1 MPRAQAGPAPF
12 SWVLGFGL
20 VATTSALQ
28 GGRVVALVEGTETE
42 TAGGMP
48 GLGVGSGLSGERGL
62 LVQEAGVDTEAADLL
77 PFLKPGVRAELQAV
91 AAQHV
96 LALTGS
102 DSGRALLAGQ
112 AELLRALADLAV
124 APAPAPSRDASRALV
139 NLAADPGLHRQL
151 LAADTELPARLLSC
165 VLDPLWPWAEEAAA
179 VLANLSRELAPCAA
193 LMEKLMVSETERL
206 GLERLV
212 NALCTPSYNAAAPLH
227 YLGPLLS
234 NLSQQAEVRAF
245 LLDQDRCVVQRLLPL
260 TQYPDSSVRR
270 GGVVGTLRNCCF
282 EHGLPVDLQYLPPD
296 KQREPDADIRKM
308 LIEAIMLLTA
318 TAPGRQQIR
327 DQGAYLVLRE
337 LHNWEP
343 EPDVRIACEKLIQ
356 VLIGDEPE
364 VGMDNLLEVQ
374 VPEDVERQLQQLD
387 RQEQLELAQELRDK
401 GAPLT

>member
-1 MPRAQAGPAPF
+1 MRGP
-12 SWVLGFGL
+12 
-20 VATTSALQ
+20 
-28 GGRVVALVEGTETE
+28 
-42 TAGGMP
+42 
-48 GLGVGSGLSGERGL
+48 GVGSGLSGERGL
-62 LVQEAGVDTEAADLL
+62 LEQEAGADTEAADLL

-112 AELLRALADLAV
+112 AALLRALAELAV
-124 APAPAPSRDASRALV
+124 APTPAPSRDASRALV

-151 LAADTELPARLLSC
+151 LAADPELPARLLSC
-165 VLDPLWPWAEEAAA
+165 VLDPQWPWAEEAAA

-193 LMEKLMVSETERL
+193 LMEKLMVAETERL

-212 NALCTPSYNAAAPLH
+212 NALCTPSYNVAAPLH

-282 EHGLPVDLQYLPPD
+282 EHGHHKWLLGPQVDILPFLLLPLAGPEEFSEEEMDRLPVDLQYLPPD

-387 RQEQLELAQELRDK
+387 QQEQLELAQELRDK
-401 GAPLT
+401 GAPRT